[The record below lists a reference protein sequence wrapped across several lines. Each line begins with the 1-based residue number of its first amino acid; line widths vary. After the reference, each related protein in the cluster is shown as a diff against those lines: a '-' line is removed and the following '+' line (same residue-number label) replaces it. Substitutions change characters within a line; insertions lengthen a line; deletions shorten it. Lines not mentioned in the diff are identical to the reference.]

1 MKIEFED
8 HNEITPEEKAYNKYI
23 KNHKNNVKRAYE
35 NIDLRNILKR
45 NLDFKENQLIQKI
58 NNHDNS
64 KYDVQE
70 FEPYRARFYPRDGEK
85 YDEKKFK
92 EAWFHH
98 LHNNDHHPEYWTYV
112 DDDNKKVVLDMPD
125 ICIAEMILDWFTFCY
140 KNNNPKDT
148 VEYWRTKGVKKP
160 LSSNTKSKVA
170 RIIEQIDYEDIKI

>member
-1 MKIEFED
+1 MKLEYED
-8 HNEITPEEKAYNKYI
+8 RSESTPEEKAYSDYI
-23 KNHKNNVKRAYE
+23 KTHIENVKKAYSV
-35 NIDLRNILKR
+35 LRDILKR
-45 NLDFKENQLIQKI
+45 NLNYDESELSDRI
-58 NNHDNS
+58 NKHDET
-64 KYDVQE
+64 KYSTEE
-70 FEPYRARFYPRDGEK
+70 FEPYRSRFYPKEGESRNDK
-85 YDEKKFK
+85 AFN

-140 KNNNPKDT
+140 KNNNSKDI
-148 VEYWRTKGVKKP
+148 VDYWRKNGIKKP